1 MFETRD
7 YTLIRALHVT
17 VTFVK
22 FSFTQN
28 CRRRSVPAVINF
40 IGSYYFFECPITKC
54 NSFNSKQDAS
64 ILSMS

>member
-28 CRRRSVPAVINF
+28 CRGRSVPAGINF
-40 IGSYYFFECPITKC
+40 IGSYYFF
-54 NSFNSKQDAS
+54 
-64 ILSMS
+64 